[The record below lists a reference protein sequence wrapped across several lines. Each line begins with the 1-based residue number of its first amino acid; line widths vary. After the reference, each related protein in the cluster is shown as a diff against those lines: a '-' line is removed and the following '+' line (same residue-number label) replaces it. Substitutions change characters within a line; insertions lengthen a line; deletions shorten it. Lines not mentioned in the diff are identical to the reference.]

1 MLNIKTITAGYGAA
15 DVLHGVQMHVNQ
27 GEIVAL
33 LGANG
38 AGKSTLLKII
48 TGLLQPRKGS
58 VWFEDYQING
68 QRPEDLL
75 RKGIACVPE
84 RRRIF
89 AGLTVLENL
98 KMGAYIERRK
108 EVIEENLKA
117 VYERFPVLKE
127 RSHQQGETLSGG
139 EQQQLAIAR
148 ALMSQPKLLLLDEPS
163 IGLAP
168 NLVHSVMDLLCDLR
182 DDGLT
187 MLLVEQDIHD
197 ALEIADRG
205 YVIASGN
212 IEIEGTAEELKEK
225 GLELEQTYLG
235 EIS

>member
-1 MLNIKTITAGYGAA
+1 MLNVKEVTAGYGAA
-15 DVLHGVQMHVNQ
+15 DVLQNVQLHVDK

-38 AGKSTLLKII
+38 AGKSTLLKVI
-48 TGLLQPRKGS
+48 TGLLRLRQGS
-58 VWFEDYQING
+58 VWFENQIIDSEK
-68 QRPEDLL
+68 PEERLI
-75 RKGIACVPE
+75 RGIACVPE

-89 AGLTVLENL
+89 AGLTVFENL
-98 KMGAYIERRK
+98 QIGAYIKSRTD
-108 EVIEENLKA
+108 VIEDLFST
-117 VYERFPVLKE
+117 VYERFPVLQE
-127 RSHQQGETLSGG
+127 RSKQYGETLSGG

-168 NLVHSVMDLLCDLR
+168 NLVHNVMDLLCDLR

-187 MLLVEQDIHD
+187 ILLVEQNIHE
-197 ALEIADRG
+197 ALDIADRA
-205 YVIASGN
+205 YVIASGR
-212 IEIEGTAEELKEK
+212 IEIEGSAAELKKK
-225 GLELEQTYLG
+225 GLELEKTYLG